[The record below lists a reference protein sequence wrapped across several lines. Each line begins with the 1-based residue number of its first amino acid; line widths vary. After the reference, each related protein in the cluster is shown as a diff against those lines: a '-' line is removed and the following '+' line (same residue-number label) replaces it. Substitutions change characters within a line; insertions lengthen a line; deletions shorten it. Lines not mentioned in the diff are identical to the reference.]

1 MQGSS
6 SKPNYIIGKAEGIKL
21 KSCPITHDLICWL
34 LIIWIPINKKK
45 KKIISSLGKW
55 DNQYKISL
63 SLQLLFFCFSE
74 ILTLKWGSFELLVE
88 WQMMMETRPWL
99 PSIYIYVIKKLL
111 KKKKDSLFLPLLSSL
126 FSPSSNNIMNLKQ
139 NLFLLEIY
147 NSSILLDGVS
157 INSFI
162 WITIL

>member
-1 MQGSS
+1 MTLSVD
-6 SKPNYIIGKAEGIKL
+6 Y
-21 KSCPITHDLICWL
+21 WL
-34 LIIWIPINKKK
+34 YWFQLTKKKK

-55 DNQYKISL
+55 DNQYKISF

-74 ILTLKWGSFELLVE
+74 ILTLQWGSFELLVE

-99 PSIYIYVIKKLL
+99 PSIYIYICNKKIIE
-111 KKKKDSLFLPLLSSL
+111 KKKDSLFLPLLSSL

>member
-1 MQGSS
+1 MTLSVD
-6 SKPNYIIGKAEGIKL
+6 Y
-21 KSCPITHDLICWL
+21 WL
-34 LIIWIPINKKK
+34 YWFQLTKKKK

-55 DNQYKISL
+55 DNQYKISF

-74 ILTLKWGSFELLVE
+74 ILTLQWGSFELLVE

-99 PSIYIYVIKKLL
+99 PSIYIYIYICNKKIIE
-111 KKKKDSLFLPLLSSL
+111 KKKDSLFLPLLSSL